1 MINLIN
7 GNLTENQEII
17 YYVNKESAL
26 QALSLHKFTI
36 GEILIVGYYT
46 QYSTEEHPH
55 KDIMISVGINEG
67 FGPESYRI
75 ISDRNTTVVTAVL
88 DYLPDVSTVTLNQ
101 RYVAKD
107 KENNKLYYLSR
118 FKDPNTGELRIEQTE
133 LVERCLI
140 IDASNSKIYIC
151 NPPQLTDFFDILV
164 KPNIINLK
172 SSDSGISID
181 IDFECRDYND
191 LFLIN
196 EEEKNILNKLTFEKN
211 FNVSISAKQYD
222 ASNIEVNSFDPCVV
236 RKTIYTLTAEYEG
249 SRVELDTTPEGWEF
263 DPETRLYTK
272 EIPGN
277 VSSNSE
283 SPVCIYTHNS
293 YTGQKIAEA
302 VSSDIN
308 KYFFILYSDEGLPS
322 VAEVIRSAESFLV
335 NSPKGNYTI
344 KPRKD
349 LYTWFLFPVGMEPK
363 SITQMGINYIA
374 DDINKLNEVTWKNT
388 SLGTYTLY
396 HSIHT
401 GNGLTQNIII
411 S

>member
-7 GNLTENQEII
+7 GNLTENQEIT

-46 QYSTEEHPH
+46 QHSTEERPH
-55 KDIMISVGINEG
+55 KDIMISVGISEG

-75 ISDRNTTVVTAVL
+75 ISDRDTTVVTAVL
-88 DYLPDVSTVTLNQ
+88 DYLPDVSSVTLNQ

-118 FKDPNTGELRIEQTE
+118 FKDPNTGELLIEYTE
-133 LVERCLI
+133 LTEKCII
-140 IDASNSKIYIC
+140 IDASNNKIYLC
-151 NPPQLTDFFDILV
+151 NPPQLTDFFDVLV

-172 SSDSGISID
+172 NSDSGISID
-181 IDFECRDYND
+181 IDFEGREYND

-196 EEEKNILNKLTFEKN
+196 EEEKDILNKLTFEKN
-211 FNVSISAKQYD
+211 FNVSISVKQYD
-222 ASNIEVNSFDPCVV
+222 ASDVEVNSLDPCVV
-236 RKTIYTLTAEYEG
+236 RKTIYTLKAEYEG
-249 SRVELDTTPEGWEF
+249 VRVQLDTTPTGWEF
-263 DPETRLYTK
+263 NPNTFLYTK
-272 EIPGN
+272 EISGN

-283 SPVCIYTHNS
+283 NPICIYTHNS
-293 YTGQKIAEA
+293 YTGQKTAEA